1 MLTYKI
7 EENKDG
13 SWGDVRT
20 DAALTIYDAEQ
31 YEDIMRAFAEIF
43 GKFGIIISDIY
54 HDEEDAIEVVDIWFP
69 TGIVFYA
76 IATAN
81 IKPL

>member
-1 MLTYKI
+1 MAQFKKGTLIVFKRPF
-7 EENKDG
+7 G
-13 SWGDVRT
+13 H
-20 DAALTIYDAEQ
+20 DAEQ